1 VERQPAAPAAVVTDE
16 EREAAA
22 EAIHCGY
29 INLENV
35 AKLNPALARH
45 PIYMMSRR
53 QIAEGLKLLGRDVDE

>member
-1 VERQPAAPAAVVTDE
+1 VTDE

-35 AKLNPALARH
+35 AKLNPALAGH
-45 PIYMMSRR
+45 PIYRMARH